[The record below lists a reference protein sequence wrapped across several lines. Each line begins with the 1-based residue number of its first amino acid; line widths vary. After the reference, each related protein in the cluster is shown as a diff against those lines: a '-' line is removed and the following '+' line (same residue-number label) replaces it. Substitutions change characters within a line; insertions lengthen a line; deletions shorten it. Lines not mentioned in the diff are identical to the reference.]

1 VTENS
6 FLYSRADMP
15 HTPGGREV
23 RSIDGSPSSIAAHAT
38 AIEDL
43 GQKMASAALTLEL
56 FADGTVGKGE
66 SFEAIREQAKK
77 VHADLSTAAKRYR
90 PSGEALAA
98 YGRSLETAQGATG
111 WRVSGAERTW
121 EEVRAASLALG
132 GAAAE
137 KREWERNERNDVEQI
152 GTAPSDASE
161 QAAFDAAVEDWEYYW
176 SGFDAPTETWEG
188 AYEAACSGLEKVNED
203 GVSDSF
209 WDNSMPFVEA
219 MLAVLL
225 WVGIALLV
233 VAFFITG
240 PLALLAG
247 VLAAVAGVLSLLGE
261 IAKLNAGRGDWGS
274 VALAAVSII
283 PFGKLAKFAT
293 FVNPGKFPR
302 IAAVFRIGG
311 DDFAQYGGK
320 LDDFL
325 RTRIPDLFSGA
336 HGLNSQNLMRMLYT
350 PRFLTTDFGW
360 TGGLA
365 AGWRA
370 LAGNPTTAGQAIG
383 GAADA
388 YLRVLGSLTG
398 LGSAANSNS

>member
-1 VTENS
+1 MTENS
-6 FLYSRADMP
+6 YIYSRVDMP

-23 RSIDGSPSSIAAHAT
+23 RSIDGSPGAIAAHAEK
-38 AIEDL
+38 IEAL

-98 YGRSLETAQGATG
+98 YGRSLETAQGETG

-132 GAAAE
+132 GATAE
-137 KREWERNERNDVEQI
+137 KREWERNESNDVEQT
-152 GTAPSDASE
+152 GAAPSDASE
-161 QAAFDAAVEDWEYYW
+161 QATFDAAVEDWEYYW
-176 SGFDAPTETWEG
+176 AGFDAPTETWEA
-188 AYEAACSGLEKVNED
+188 AYETACTGLEKVNED

-225 WVGIALLV
+225 VVGILLII
-233 VAFFITG
+233 VAFVVTG

-261 IAKLNAGRGDWGS
+261 IAKLNAGRGDWQS
-274 VALAAVSII
+274 VALAAVGII

-293 FVNPGKFPR
+293 FVNPGKFPQLT
-302 IAAVFRIGG
+302 AVFRIAG
-311 DDFAQYGGK
+311 DDFAQYGSK

-325 RTRIPDLFSGA
+325 KTRIPDLFEGA
-336 HGLNSQNLMRMLYT
+336 HGLNSQNLMRVLYT
-350 PRFLTTDFGW
+350 PKFLLQGNVRVDGW
-360 TGGLA
+360 R
-365 AGWRA
+365 AGWQA
-370 LAGNPTTAGQAIG
+370 LAGNPTNAAQAIG
-383 GAADA
+383 GAADV
-388 YLRVLGSLTG
+388 YVRFLGTLAG
-398 LGSAANSNS
+398 VNSALS